1 MAMRAQRLQRTEPE
15 QSILTLV
22 WNNMV
27 RHRCKLPRVFRA
39 QAAQR
44 LRIQLTF
51 AAGFPRLSPIP
62 LGPGPLCFRRLR
74 PLVSIPLLRNRMGV
88 TVCRPKI
95 NQPET
100 ARMPAGFLWHGKSFN
115 GVKTQNAQPDF
126 GGRFYG

>member
-1 MAMRAQRLQRTEPE
+1 MRAQRLQRTEPE

-22 WNNMV
+22 RDNMV
-27 RHRCKLPRVFRA
+27 RHRCQLPRVFRA

-62 LGPGPLCFRRLR
+62 LGPRPLCFRRVR
-74 PLVSIPLLRNRMGV
+74 PLVSILLLRNRMGV
-88 TVCRPKI
+88 TVGRPKI

-100 ARMPAGFLWHGKSFN
+100 ARMAAGFLWHCNSFDR
-115 GVKTQNAQPDF
+115 VKTPNPQPDL